1 MAPSMVLVDEELES
15 QSRLQRESVAPKPAF
30 RLRPVMRQG
39 TASSIPE
46 TWSRFS
52 TVDDARKAVKQMYHD
67 DRVLRVFI
75 VSDEV
80 PPRFVEWVER

>member
-1 MAPSMVLVDEELES
+1 MVS
-15 QSRLQRESVAPKPAF
+15 HPAF

-46 TWSRFS
+46 VWQRFA
-52 TVDDARKAVKQMYHD
+52 TLDEARNSVKQMYHD

-75 VSDEV
+75 VTDEA

>member
-1 MAPSMVLVDEELES
+1 
-15 QSRLQRESVAPKPAF
+15 
-30 RLRPVMRQG
+30 MRQG

-46 TWSRFS
+46 VWKRF
-52 TVDDARKAVKQMYHD
+52 TTLDEARNSVKQMYHD

-75 VSDEV
+75 VTDEA

>member
-1 MAPSMVLVDEELES
+1 MSVGAVAEPTTAGLTEAAPAAS
-15 QSRLQRESVAPKPAF
+15 QSRPPF
-30 RLRPVMRQG
+30 RLRPIMRQG

-46 TWSRFS
+46 TWTRFATLEQSRQ
-52 TVDDARKAVKQMYHD
+52 AVKAMYHD

-75 VSDEV
+75 VSDQA